1 MCWLRILLVYLRQ
14 LKQYISQIIKINLRM
29 CHLGDCS
36 VFANKI
42 ISKVFSARRPHLFSG
57 VAVVLTTNKTFYR
70 NVYHCKTFEA
80 IFY

>member
-1 MCWLRILLVYLRQ
+1 
-14 LKQYISQIIKINLRM
+14 M

-42 ISKVFSARRPHLFSG
+42 ISKVFSARRPHFFSG
-57 VAVVLTTNKTFYR
+57 VAVVLTTNKTFNR

-80 IFY
+80 IFYLLSAQSSHMISNLFEFIQKLT

>member
-1 MCWLRILLVYLRQ
+1 
-14 LKQYISQIIKINLRM
+14 M

-36 VFANKI
+36 VFANKNN
-42 ISKVFSARRPHLFSG
+42 SKVFSARRPHLFSG